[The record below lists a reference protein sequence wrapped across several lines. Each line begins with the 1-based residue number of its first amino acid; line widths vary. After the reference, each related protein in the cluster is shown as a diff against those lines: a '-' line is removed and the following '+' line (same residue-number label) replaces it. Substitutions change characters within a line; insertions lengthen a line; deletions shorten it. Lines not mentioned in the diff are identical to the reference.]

1 MSVPPGLV
9 FSPATAL
16 GIALIAVTNPAGLS
30 EYENAYEISPILLVG
45 GIAANAQGGILPITQ
60 FLGAP
65 GGGGSFRFVPI
76 PGGSL
81 ISNAIGTYPF
91 ANQQVAAN
99 AIIQQPLN
107 ISLLMYAPVREEEGG
122 YASKLSLFTSLQNT
136 LQAHNN
142 AGGSYNVVTPAFIY
156 QGCLLAG
163 LQDVTSG
170 ETKQK
175 QVHWQWDFTAPLITQ
190 QQADQ
195 AYNSLMGKV
204 AAGQQVTSPNWSN
217 NNSLSGTPQ
226 SNASPGAAPNSGSS
240 ITYPSGP
247 Q

>member
-1 MSVPPGLV
+1 MSVPVNLIPTVSG
-9 FSPATAL
+9 AL
-16 GIALIAVTNPAGLS
+16 LAALTNPAGLS
-30 EYENAYEISPILLVG
+30 QYESTYEISPILLVG
-45 GIAANAQGGILPITQ
+45 GIAANAPQGMLPISQ

-65 GGGGSFRFVPI
+65 NGGGSIRFIQI
-76 PGGSL
+76 PGGTL

-107 ISLLMYAPVREEEGG
+107 TSLLMIAPVREEEGG
-122 YASKLSLFTSLQNT
+122 YYGKLALFTSLQNT

-156 QGCLLAG
+156 QSCLLPS

-175 QVHWQWDFTAPLITQ
+175 QVHWQWDFTAPLLTQ
-190 QQADQ
+190 QQATA

-204 AAGQQVTSPNWSN
+204 AAGQQVTDSNWSN
-217 NNSLSGTPQ
+217 NNSLSGSPQ
-226 SNASPGAAPNSGSS
+226 SNASPLAPQNSGSA
-240 ITYPSGP
+240 IIYPTGP